1 MLRTRNMES
10 EVYVCNFIFSFV
22 THTHGQYQRFHA
34 IAFCVHF
41 VCFFA
46 HFHAAFLGGEGG
58 IMLFSQGPPVPSTVS
73 PVIDTSARARVTL
86 LRARSRRAAVEQI
99 AVREDGDGALEHVW
113 PKGHPE

>member
-1 MLRTRNMES
+1 MFAILYSVSSHTPMDNISGFMPSLFVSILFVFLHIFML
-10 EVYVCNFIFSFV
+10 
-22 THTHGQYQRFHA
+22 
-34 IAFCVHF
+34 HF
-41 VCFFA
+41 
-46 HFHAAFLGGEGG
+46 LQGGGEGG